1 MEDYMN
7 FQLCIKVDNTISQ
20 ISRKFGYI
28 HLTIKQYYPKFNKIM
43 DENFFTKPT
52 YFEFGREIAKF

>member
-1 MEDYMN
+1 MEDNMN

-28 HLTIKQYYPKFNKIM
+28 HLTKKNTIQKFNKIM
-43 DENFFTKPT
+43 DEKKYKTNIF
-52 YFEFGREIAKF
+52 

>member
-28 HLTIKQYYPKFNKIM
+28 HLTKKNTIQKFNKNM
-43 DENFFTKPT
+43 DEKKIQNQHILNLGEKLQCV
-52 YFEFGREIAKF
+52 